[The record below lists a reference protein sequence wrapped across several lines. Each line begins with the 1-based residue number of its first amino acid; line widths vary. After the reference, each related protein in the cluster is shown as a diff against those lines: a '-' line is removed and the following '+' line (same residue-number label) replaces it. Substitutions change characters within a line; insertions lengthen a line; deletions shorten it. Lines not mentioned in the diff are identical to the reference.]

1 MMYSSPHSLYLH
13 VPFCA
18 AKCAYCDFYSV
29 LSERALTARFS
40 AAAAAQIRALRNID
54 APYRT
59 VYVGG
64 GTPSVLSCE
73 EMRVLLSEVRVA
85 QGGEFTVEL
94 NPESVS
100 TERLQMLKSCGVNRV
115 SLGIQSLH
123 DDVLRFLGRV
133 HSADT
138 ARRAMDAIVRAGF
151 ENISADL
158 MYAVP
163 GKGADRWEAELREVM
178 AMPISH
184 LSVYSL
190 TYERATPLF
199 KDLEDARFTPVP
211 ESDDAAMYR
220 QAQDVCESCGFM
232 QYEISNFAKTGC
244 FSRHNDNYW
253 KNGAYRGIGPGAVEY
268 VNGER
273 RRRIG
278 DIAAYCAAAERG
290 EDLYDD
296 RETLGAEE
304 SACETA
310 ILNLRSRD
318 GIDFA
323 VFAEKTGYDIR
334 ALRGDEIAALKR
346 QGLLAVDD
354 HGVRLTREGF
364 CFYDRVA
371 REMV

>member
-1 MMYSSPHSLYLH
+1 MSPSVASLYVH

-18 AKCAYCDFYSV
+18 AKCAYCDFHSV
-29 LSERALTARFS
+29 PLDHALTARFAQ
-40 AAAAAQIRALRNID
+40 AAAGQIRALRGVD
-54 APYRT
+54 APYAT

-64 GTPSVLSCE
+64 GTPSVLSCD
-73 EMRVLLSEVRVA
+73 EMRRVLSEVRIA
-85 QGGEFTVEL
+85 EGGEFTVEL
-94 NPESVS
+94 NPESVDDD
-100 TERLQMLKSCGVNRV
+100 RLAVLRNCGVNRV

-133 HSADT
+133 HSADA
-138 ARRAMDAIVRAGF
+138 ARRAMDRIVRAGF
-151 ENISADL
+151 ANISADL

-163 GKGADRWEAELREVM
+163 GKGMDRWEAELREVM
-178 AMPISH
+178 SMPISH

-199 KDLEDARFTPVP
+199 KDLEALRFTPVP

-220 QAQDVCESCGFM
+220 MAQDVCAACGFE
-232 QYEISNFAKTGC
+232 QYEISNFARPGC

-268 VNGER
+268 VGGER

-278 DIAAYCAAAERG
+278 DIAAYCDAAERG
-290 EDLYDD
+290 QDSYDD
-296 RETLGAEE
+296 RETLDSEHA
-304 SACETA
+304 ARETA

-323 VFAEKTGYDIR
+323 VFLAKTGYDIR
-334 ALRGDEIAALKR
+334 ALRGAEMDDLRRK
-346 QGLLAVDD
+346 GYLAVDER
-354 HGVRLTREGF
+354 GARLTREGF
-364 CFYDRVA
+364 CFYDYVA
-371 REMV
+371 REMI